1 MPVVLYCSLQDPQYI
16 HSVVNALTHNIG
28 RTSVKCTTCHRL
40 ISIPC
45 LGERDSLGVLGKY
58 STSAG
63 VDLSCDR
70 VGARDNQAGT
80 RLLWGHITVT
90 PPLWELLPFQLL
102 LSTGEGK
109 TLSTDTQGVTASPA
123 PLPTRESRSLD
134 KWVRDI
140 VRGLVLPSGDKTNQ
154 PHILYIT
161 LNVIVYN
168 LLIPWWWCP
177 CMEYLVFGFLK
188 TAWNKMYNSQSYLCF
203 CNCCDKS
210 TL

>member
-1 MPVVLYCSLQDPQYI
+1 MNGTVWEYLANTPPQLEWI
-16 HSVVNALTHNIG
+16 SPATELEQE
-28 RTSVKCTTCHRL
+28 TTKQGPACYGD
-40 ISIPC
+40 ISRW
-45 LGERDSLGVLGKY
+45 L
-58 STSAG
+58 
-63 VDLSCDR
+63 
-70 VGARDNQAGT
+70 
-80 RLLWGHITVT
+80 
-90 PPLWELLPFQLL
+90 PPLWELLPFQPL
-102 LSTGEGK
+102 LSTGAGK

>member
-1 MPVVLYCSLQDPQYI
+1 MNGTVLG
-16 HSVVNALTHNIG
+16 A
-28 RTSVKCTTCHRL
+28 
-40 ISIPC
+40 
-45 LGERDSLGVLGKY
+45 LGEKAP
-58 STSAG
+58 TSAG
-63 VDLSCDR
+63 VDFSCEPVPDHKR
-70 VGARDNQAGT
+70 CPVSLHSKGQWRTRKSWSERQASRDPPAVGHVA
-80 RLLWGHITVT
+80 VT
-90 PPLWELLPFQLL
+90 PCDSSSPSSPL
-102 LSTGEGK
+102 LSTGAGK
-109 TLSTDTQGVTASPA
+109 PLSTDTQGVTASPA
-123 PLPTRESRSLD
+123 PLPTRESQSLD

-140 VRGLVLPSGDKTNQ
+140 FRGLVLPSGAKRNQ

>member
-28 RTSVKCTTCHRL
+28 RTSVKCTTCYRL

-63 VDLSCDR
+63 VDLSCDQ
-70 VGARDNQAGT
+70 VGARDNRAGT

-90 PPLWELLPFQLL
+90 PPPLWELLPFQPL
-102 LSTGEGK
+102 LSTGAGK

-134 KWVRDI
+134 KWVKDMSE
-140 VRGLVLPSGDKTNQ
+140 GWFFLQEMKQTNRTFY
-154 PHILYIT
+154 ILH
-161 LNVIVYN
+161 
-168 LLIPWWWCP
+168 
-177 CMEYLVFGFLK
+177 
-188 TAWNKMYNSQSYLCF
+188 
-203 CNCCDKS
+203 
-210 TL
+210 

>member
-1 MPVVLYCSLQDPQYI
+1 MNGTVWEYLANTPPQLEWI
-16 HSVVNALTHNIG
+16 SPATELEQE
-28 RTSVKCTTCHRL
+28 TTKQGPACYGD
-40 ISIPC
+40 ISRW
-45 LGERDSLGVLGKY
+45 L
-58 STSAG
+58 
-63 VDLSCDR
+63 
-70 VGARDNQAGT
+70 
-80 RLLWGHITVT
+80 

-102 LSTGEGK
+102 LSTGAGK

>member
-1 MPVVLYCSLQDPQYI
+1 MPRWTGQFGSTWQILHLSWIGSLLRPSWSKRQASRDPPAMGTY
-16 HSVVNALTHNIG
+16 HG
-28 RTSVKCTTCHRL
+28 
-40 ISIPC
+40 
-45 LGERDSLGVLGKY
+45 DS
-58 STSAG
+58 
-63 VDLSCDR
+63 
-70 VGARDNQAGT
+70 
-80 RLLWGHITVT
+80 
-90 PPLWELLPFQLL
+90 PLWELLPFQPL
-102 LSTGEGK
+102 LSTGAGK

-188 TAWNKMYNSQSYLCF
+188 MAWNKMYNSQSYLCF